1 MILGIDIGARGAIA
15 LLTPTGELVDV
26 FDMPCRADGPI
37 VLPVNWPFKSHAPL
51 SARRIRGRPI
61 HRTTAITTRVRQMTP
76 PAGIQPQKT
85 V

>member
-37 VLPVNWPFKSHAPL
+37 VLPVKLAIQIARAAERAKNSRS
-51 SARRIRGRPI
+51 SASPDDRDIGPG
-61 HRTTAITTRVRQMTP
+61 AE
-76 PAGIQPQKT
+76 ALGF
-85 V
+85 